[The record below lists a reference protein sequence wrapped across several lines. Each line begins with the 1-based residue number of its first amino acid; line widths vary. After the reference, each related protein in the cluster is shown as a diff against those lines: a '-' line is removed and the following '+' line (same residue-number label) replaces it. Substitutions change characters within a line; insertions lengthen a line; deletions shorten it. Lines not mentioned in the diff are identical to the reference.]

1 MNNKKLVNAPV
12 KKTAALLPPDPPK
25 AESLE
30 RLLSKDALMIKL
42 INKNFLIRYR
52 FFENPSCSFLVGAGN
67 LHKIIG
73 KIEANKAFCGA
84 IDCKEDVYTKKFR
97 NHLKIEFITK

>member
-1 MNNKKLVNAPV
+1 MKNKKLMNTGFEKNPV
-12 KKTAALLPPDPPK
+12 LFPPDPPK

-42 INKNFLIRYR
+42 INRNFLIRYR
-52 FFENPSCSFLVGAGN
+52 FFENPTRTFLVGAGN

-73 KIEANKAFCGA
+73 KIEANKAFNEA
-84 IDCKEDVYTKKFR
+84 INCKTQVYSKKFR